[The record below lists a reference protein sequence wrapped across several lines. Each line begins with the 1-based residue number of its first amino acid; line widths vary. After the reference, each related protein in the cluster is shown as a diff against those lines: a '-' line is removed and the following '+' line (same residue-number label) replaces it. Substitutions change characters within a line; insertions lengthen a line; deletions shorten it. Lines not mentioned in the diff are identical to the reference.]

1 MAQSDIF
8 TSLRAALETTR
19 GTGVNPTRILEQTDF
34 THTPDVLTVR
44 PSERRGS
51 FFAFYRAAAGREM
64 HSVEF
69 SGNLSYQQAAWLGN
83 IFIKGVTAGTGGAA
97 DKTYA
102 FLPASAT
109 DDLKSATLEFG
120 YDTTLSAAQPGFRL
134 VHCVG
139 DELTITWDK
148 AATEGVTFA
157 ANMHSPKAKGA
168 ELTAFG
174 GTPTALTT
182 NAITP
187 TTVQVYID
195 STTIGTTEDDYVTNA
210 EWVLTNEWTDL
221 DTLNQTT
228 AAQDT
233 FRVGARAWTLNLQ
246 RYKINDTELNAY
258 DAKTVRKVRIKATG
272 PVLGGSFHTLTVD
285 LYGVWSGYS
294 NDSVDG
300 LAMETLTLEPVYDT
314 GAATDFRMDVVTDT
328 TTIT

>member
-1 MAQSDIF
+1 MPQSDIF

-34 THTPDVLTVR
+34 THSPDVATIR

-51 FFAFYRAAAGREM
+51 YFAFYRAAAGREQ
-64 HSVEF
+64 HAVEF
-69 SGNLSYQQAAWLGN
+69 SGNLTYQQAAWLGN
-83 IFIKGVTAGTGGAA
+83 VYIKAVTSGTGAGA

-109 DDLKSATLEFG
+109 DDVKSSTLEFG
-120 YDTTLSAAQPGFRL
+120 YDTTLSATQPGFRL
-134 VHCVG
+134 VYCVG
-139 DELTITWDK
+139 DELTLTFDK
-148 AATEGVTFA
+148 GAPEGVTFA
-157 ANMHSPKAKGA
+157 ASMHSPKAIS
-168 ELTAFG
+168 ELAAFG
-174 GTPTALTT
+174 GSPTALTT

-195 STTIGTTEDDYVTNA
+195 STTIGTTEDDYITNA
-210 EWVLTNEWTDL
+210 EWKLSNEWTDL

-233 FRVGARAWTLNLQ
+233 FRVGARAWTLTCQ

-258 DAKTVRKVRIKATG
+258 NAKTVRKVRIKATG
-272 PVLGGSFHTLTVD
+272 PVLGGSFHSLTLD
-285 LYGVWSGYS
+285 CYGVWSGYS

>member
-34 THTPDVLTVR
+34 THDPDVATIR
-44 PSERRGS
+44 PQERRGS
-51 FFAFYRAAAGREM
+51 FFAFYRASAGREM
-64 HSVEF
+64 HGVEF
-69 SGNLSYQQAAWLGN
+69 SGNLTYQQAAWLGN
-83 IFIKGVTAGTGGAA
+83 TFIKGVTTGTGAGA

-109 DDLKSATLEFG
+109 DDVKSATLEFG
-120 YDTTLSAAQPGFRL
+120 YDTALSATQPGFRL
-134 VHCVG
+134 VYVVG
-139 DELTITWDK
+139 DELTMTFDK
-148 AATEGVTFA
+148 GSPDGVTFA
-157 ANMHSPKAKGA
+157 ASMHSPKAIA
-168 ELTAFG
+168 ELAAFG
-174 GTPTALTT
+174 GSPTALTT

-187 TTVQVYID
+187 VTVQVYID
-195 STTIGTTEDDYVTNA
+195 PTTIGTTEDDYITNA
-210 EWVLTNEWTDL
+210 EWKLTNEWTDL

-233 FRVGARAWTLNLQ
+233 FRVGARAWTLKVQ

-258 DAKTVRKVRIKATG
+258 NAKTVRKIRVRATG
-272 PVLGGSFHTLTVD
+272 PVLGGSFHSLTLD
-285 LYGVWSGYS
+285 CYGVWSDYS

-314 GAATDFRMDVVTDT
+314 SAATDFRLDIVTDT